1 MTTFFLVRHGV
12 TSHTG
17 HRLSGRIPDVHLTE
31 EGRAQAE
38 AVAEQLNRVK
48 LKALYS
54 SPIDRTMET
63 AKPIAERQGLRVQA
77 RRGLTE
83 LEFGR
88 WSDKTFK
95 TLRRTKLWPVIQQW
109 PSGAR
114 FPEGESMLE
123 VQQRGV
129 REVEALREKHPKET
143 VCCVSHADVIKLI
156 TAHYLGVHIDL
167 FQRIEIS
174 PASVTIISVGSPW
187 PRVLT
192 VNASAAV
199 LGGRP

>member
-1 MTTFFLVRHGV
+1 MTTFFFVRHGV

-17 HRLSGRIPDVHLTE
+17 HRLSGRMPDVHLTD

-38 AVAEQLNRVK
+38 AVAEQLARVEFD
-48 LKALYS
+48 AVYA

-63 AKPIAERQGLRVQA
+63 ARPIAERQGLKVQA
-77 RRGLTE
+77 RRGLIE

-114 FPEGESMLE
+114 FPEGESMTE
-123 VQQRGV
+123 VQQRGI
-129 REVEALREKHPKET
+129 REVEALRDRHPKQT
-143 VCCVSHADVIKLI
+143 ICCVSHADVIKLI
-156 TAHYLGVHIDL
+156 VAHYLGIHIDL

-174 PASVTIISVGSPW
+174 PASVTIVSVGPPW

-192 VNASAAV
+192 VNASPAV
-199 LGGRP
+199 LGARS

>member
-1 MTTFFLVRHGV
+1 MTTFYFVRHGV

-17 HRLSGRIPDVHLTE
+17 HRLSGRMPGVHLTD
-31 EGRAQAE
+31 EGRSQAE
-38 AVAEQLNRVK
+38 AVAESLAPVK
-48 LKALYS
+48 LAAVYA
-54 SPIDRTMET
+54 SPIERTMET
-63 AKPIAERQGLRVQA
+63 AQPIADRQGLKVEA
-77 RRGLTE
+77 RRGLVE
-83 LEFGR
+83 LEFGK

-123 VQQRGV
+123 VQQRAV
-129 REVEALREKHPKET
+129 REVEALRERHPKDK

-156 TAHYLGVHIDL
+156 VAHYLGVHIDL

-174 PASVTIISVGSPW
+174 PASVSIVSVGSPW
-187 PRVLT
+187 PRVVS
-192 VNASAAV
+192 VNTSPSV
-199 LGGRP
+199 LGKQT

>member
-1 MTTFFLVRHGV
+1 MTTFFFVRHGV

-17 HRLSGRIPDVHLTE
+17 HRLSGRMPNVHLTD
-31 EGRAQAE
+31 EGRSQAD
-38 AVAEQLNRVK
+38 AVAEQLSRLK
-48 LKALYS
+48 LDAVYA

-63 AKPIAERQGLRVQA
+63 ARPIAERQGLKVQA
-77 RRGLTE
+77 RRGLIE

-114 FPEGESMLE
+114 FPEGESMTE

-129 REVEALREKHPKET
+129 REVEALRTKHPKGR

-156 TAHYLGVHIDL
+156 VAHYLGVHIDL

-174 PASVTIISVGSPW
+174 PASVTVVSVGPPW

-192 VNASAAV
+192 VNASASV
-199 LGGRP
+199 LGATR

>member
-1 MTTFFLVRHGV
+1 MTTFYFVRHGV

-17 HRLSGRIPDVHLTE
+17 HRLSGRMPGVHLTD
-31 EGRAQAE
+31 EGRSQAE
-38 AVAEQLNRVK
+38 AVAESLAPVK
-48 LKALYS
+48 LSAVYA
-54 SPIDRTMET
+54 SPIERTMET
-63 AKPIAERQGLRVQA
+63 AQPIAERQNLKVEA
-77 RRGLTE
+77 RRGLVE
-83 LEFGR
+83 LEFGK

-129 REVEALREKHPKET
+129 REIEVLRDKHPKDKI
-143 VCCVSHADVIKLI
+143 CCVSHADVIKLI
-156 TAHYLGVHIDL
+156 VAHYLGVHIDL

-187 PRVLT
+187 PRVVS
-192 VNASAAV
+192 VNASASV
-199 LGGRP
+199 LGAGS

>member
-1 MTTFFLVRHGV
+1 MPG
-12 TSHTG
+12 
-17 HRLSGRIPDVHLTE
+17 VHLTD

-38 AVAEQLNRVK
+38 AVAESLAPVK
-48 LKALYS
+48 LSAVYA
-54 SPIDRTMET
+54 SPIERTMET
-63 AKPIAERQGLRVQA
+63 AQPIAERQNLKVEA
-77 RRGLTE
+77 RRGLVE
-83 LEFGR
+83 LEFGK

-129 REVEALREKHPKET
+129 REIEALRDKHPKDKI
-143 VCCVSHADVIKLI
+143 CCVSHADVIKLI
-156 TAHYLGVHIDL
+156 VAHYLGVHIDL

-187 PRVLT
+187 PRVVS
-192 VNASAAV
+192 VNASASV
-199 LGGRP
+199 LGAGS